1 MDDSSGL
8 TGRCKVA
15 KQKSALHKK
24 KSARFV
30 QLYKQGQGLV
40 SLAHGSG
47 MAPCMLARLV
57 LAAECGA
64 TDRREVSALLKNVA
78 ALSDVRLKEQVLQ
91 CIQADN
97 VYSPFVERVKEHVGT
112 EWEHHLMRRLVLGG
126 LQFKTEDEMRAE
138 GFAKTPDVFFQIP
151 HLVTLASGEQVVALW
166 IDSKASFGDKQA
178 LQQGLREQLTSYRM
192 RFGPGVVV
200 FWFGHAAEHKS
211 LMHERG
217 IAVTHQI
224 LAVVPA

>member
-1 MDDSSGL
+1 M
-8 TGRCKVA
+8 A
-15 KQKSALHKK
+15 KQKSAWHKQR
-24 KSARFV
+24 SAKWV
-30 QLYKQGQGLV
+30 QQYKQGQGLV
-40 SLAHGSG
+40 RMARDIG

-64 TDRREVSALLKNVA
+64 TDRRDVSALLKNVA
-78 ALSDVRLKEQVLQ
+78 ALSDARLREQVLQ
-91 CIQADN
+91 CIEADH

-112 EWEHHLMRRLVLGG
+112 EWEHHLMRRLAVCG
-126 LQFKTEDEMRAE
+126 LQFKTEDEMRAQ
-138 GFAKTPDVFFQIP
+138 GFVKTPDVFFQIP
-151 HLVTLASGEQVVALW
+151 HVVTLASGERVVALW
-166 IDSKASFGDKQA
+166 IDSKASFGEKQA

-200 FWFGHAAEHKS
+200 YWFGHAAEHKT

-224 LAVVPA
+224 VRVEPAE

>member
-1 MDDSSGL
+1 V
-8 TGRCKVA
+8 CVQVA
-15 KQKSALHKK
+15 KQKSAQHKQ
-24 KSARFV
+24 KSAKLV
-30 QLYKQGQGLV
+30 QLYKGGKDLV
-40 SLAHGSG
+40 RLARDNG

-57 LAAECGA
+57 LAAECGVS
-64 TDRREVSALLKNVA
+64 DRRDVSALFKNVA
-78 ALSDVRLKEQVLQ
+78 ALTDVRLREQVLQ
-91 CIQADN
+91 CIEADH

-112 EWEHHLMRRLVLGG
+112 EWEHHLMRRLAMSG
-126 LQFKTEDEMRAE
+126 LQFKTEDEMRTQ

-151 HLVTLASGEQVVALW
+151 HVVTLASGERVVALW

-200 FWFGHAAEHKS
+200 YWFGHAAEHKS

-217 IAVTHQI
+217 IFVTHRI
-224 LAVVPA
+224 VKAEPAE